1 MNKLKLMLLTILA
14 MLSLAI
20 NLQPAYA
27 LQCSDP
33 QTTADKLKC
42 GTCVANGGTCPDKPA
57 NSLSDTVTSIINI
70 LSVVGGLAAV
80 IMIIIAGFRYVTS
93 AGNAEAAKGARQT
106 ILYAVIGLIIISFA
120 QLIVHFVLKNINN
133 PPTSSSSSSASSG
146 SGRTGAGPGERPN

>member
-1 MNKLKLMLLTILA
+1 MNKLKIMFLTILT
-14 MLSLAI
+14 MMSFAI
-20 NLQPAYA
+20 SFQPALA
-27 LQCSDP
+27 VNCADP

-42 GTCVANGGTCPDKPA
+42 GTCAANGGTCPDKPA
-57 NSLSDTVTSIINI
+57 NSLSDTVTSAINI

-133 PPTSSSSSSASSG
+133 PPTSSGSSQGTNSTGG
-146 SGRTGAGPGERPN
+146 SGGRNGPPN